1 MSRFSDFLRRAK
13 NTSCSVVVVA
23 AGASTRMGEDKL
35 FMDLAGKPVLAR
47 TLAALNTCDCVDEI
61 VVVTRLESLEKVAA
75 LCREYRIH
83 KVEKVVVGGA
93 TRTESALAGLVQIRR
108 SAKYVL
114 IHDGA
119 RPLVTEDI
127 VRDALHG
134 AALYKCAAPAVP
146 VTDTVKEADH
156 NTVVR
161 TLDQRSCSHP
171 DAAGVRSGDHQ
182 GSAHARHSGK
192 EGIYRRLCGGGGNGT
207 EGASYQRLERKYQN
221 HRTGRSSDGSGDSAS
236 PRRIS
241 RCVLDRGMMF
251 TV

>member
-1 MSRFSDFLRRAK
+1 MSRFSDFFRRAK

-47 TLAALNTCDCVDEI
+47 TLAVLNTCDCVDEI

-161 TLDQRSCSHP
+161 TLDRSAL
-171 DAAGVRSGDHQ
+171 AAIQTPQAFVPEIIKAALMHAIAEKKEYTDDCAAVEAMGLKVHLTK
-182 GSAHARHSGK
+182 GSNENIKITGPVDLPTAAAILQARG
-192 EGIYRRLCGGGGNGT
+192 E
-207 EGASYQRLERKYQN
+207 
-221 HRTGRSSDGSGDSAS
+221 
-236 PRRIS
+236 
-241 RCVLDRGMMF
+241 
-251 TV
+251 